1 MGSNP
6 TVTVPVFVTLEHGH
20 VIDSQPTFRP
30 QKPVRKINLTP
41 AKSVDPGTTVDEV
54 LLSATDQLHRLRA
67 DVLIVGQDLGR
78 VVVLL
83 GRIHLGKCI
92 RSKNDSYQR
101 QLSFIRA
108 ASLASAA
115 LARSRSAFALGSS
128 WLGHQTGEKEHNAD
142 HRKYSSPIF
151 GHRAFLLSY
160 RG

>member
-115 LARSRSAFALGSS
+115 LARAFQSVS
-128 WLGHQTGEKEHNAD
+128 TKLGHQTGEKEHNAD